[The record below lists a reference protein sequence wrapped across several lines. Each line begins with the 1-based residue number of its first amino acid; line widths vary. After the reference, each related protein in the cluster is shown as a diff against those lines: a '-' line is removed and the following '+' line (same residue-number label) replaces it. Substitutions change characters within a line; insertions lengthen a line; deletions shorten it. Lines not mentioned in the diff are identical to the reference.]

1 MFSFLKPSE
10 HAALQAAADN
20 WNALVAAATEA
31 GIPNAATLDAGTLLQ
46 SISDADPHSDQSA
59 QLQQLTAQLDQRDA
73 TIASLQSQVSNLQS
87 QVSHLEKQPGAT
99 PAQPVADSDP
109 ASPSATPE
117 HGVLTGKESFS
128 DKMTLV
134 AAWAGVQ
141 SKFAIHN

>member
-59 QLQQLTAQLDQRDA
+59 QLQQLTAQLSAAETKIKNQKS
-73 TIASLQSQVSNLQS
+73 TIQNLES
-87 QVSHLEKQPGAT
+87 RIAALKKQPGDT
-99 PAQPVADSDP
+99 PAQAVSATDP
-109 ASPSATPE
+109 ANPSATPD

-134 AAWAGVQ
+134 ADWAGL
-141 SKFAIHN
+141 